1 MIKNFINNIKLNRLS
16 YLLEVIEV
24 RDFRSKIN
32 AYNKIK
38 KMKITKEMGLLILD
52 DSNFTHDDNYSD
64 FNISLSLISLLFD
77 NYYDEYSDKIYEIF
91 PNLTDESKYEVLKML
106 SYTDN
111 LSAVSLYKDLVLKY
125 YKILT
130 NIPIGTLFKNPDNY
144 YLLFPYLFKIF
155 NNKYKN
161 TNNLIMLLSD
171 FINLGVVL
179 EKDIKKNKKVI
190 QEEIKRIFKKAC
202 AYKYSKDVNFMQDSD
217 YINLRIYLESAINI
231 EYYVSNKETVSY
243 LEKLYKKKDNQI
255 KLFIL
260 DNYVRKGKDIKK
272 YNLLPIAKDN
282 LSRYPLY
289 SFLNFYKL
297 ENLMPK
303 KYAKNKLLSES
314 DLFINYCNANNYNK
328 IPFDFELVDE
338 DILDDHK
345 YYLFKFK
352 TKYNYYE
359 EITDPATDYILKN
372 TSIDKELLENSEIEY
387 YGVSGGFDIED
398 PSLVTNPL
406 SSLLIYKKEDL
417 EELTLSS
424 ILNKS
429 KPKKAKKEKTKKER
443 KKLLSIFSALSL
455 SNLKSKLPKKKE
467 KVAKEELDLKEIE
480 NKLEEVENVI
490 EESKEQREKIKE
502 KKKILT
508 IFSSIKDKFPKK
520 KEKEEEKEQ
529 EININEIENKL
540 EEVENVIEESKEQRE
555 EIKEVTSKKSENE
568 SIFTNLVL
576 KRKEKKKNKVLTE
589 DEILNSSILRKIISF
604 NSLLI
609 LIFILFSI
617 SFVVLLS
624 ILFDFDIFNL
634 KKNSSIL
641 NTNSISPVKLNSD
654 KFTEIKYDE
663 IFNRDK
669 KEYYV
674 LFFNKKEKS
683 TYYNYINTM
692 LENKYDIYFVDI
704 SKEENKPIY
713 QGNSTGFV
721 ISNDTLLKVNEKEYE
736 FYVVGKTNILNEMKT
751 YIDEINDKKAEEA
764 IKKAEETAKKQAEEK
779 ANKEKEEKKK
789 TESILK
795 SIDED
800 AKSKLDSSND
810 TLSSNKTKTVEEII
824 KSVEEEADK
833 KANSKKKSN

>member
-1 MIKNFINNIKLNRLS
+1 
-16 YLLEVIEV
+16 
-24 RDFRSKIN
+24 
-32 AYNKIK
+32 
-38 KMKITKEMGLLILD
+38 
-52 DSNFTHDDNYSD
+52 
-64 FNISLSLISLLFD
+64 
-77 NYYDEYSDKIYEIF
+77 
-91 PNLTDESKYEVLKML
+91 
-106 SYTDN
+106 
-111 LSAVSLYKDLVLKY
+111 
-125 YKILT
+125 
-130 NIPIGTLFKNPDNY
+130 
-144 YLLFPYLFKIF
+144 
-155 NNKYKN
+155 
-161 TNNLIMLLSD
+161 
-171 FINLGVVL
+171 
-179 EKDIKKNKKVI
+179 
-190 QEEIKRIFKKAC
+190 
-202 AYKYSKDVNFMQDSD
+202 
-217 YINLRIYLESAINI
+217 
-231 EYYVSNKETVSY
+231 
-243 LEKLYKKKDNQI
+243 
-255 KLFIL
+255 
-260 DNYVRKGKDIKK
+260 
-272 YNLLPIAKDN
+272 
-282 LSRYPLY
+282 
-289 SFLNFYKL
+289 
-297 ENLMPK
+297 MPK